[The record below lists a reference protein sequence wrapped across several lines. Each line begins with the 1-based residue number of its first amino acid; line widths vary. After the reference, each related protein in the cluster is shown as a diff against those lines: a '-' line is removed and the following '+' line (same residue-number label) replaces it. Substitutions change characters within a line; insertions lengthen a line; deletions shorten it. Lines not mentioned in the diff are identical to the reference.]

1 MTLEEYKKEVDKNIN
16 SLFEKASN
24 EEKKL
29 LNIMINLINCL
40 CKEKREL
47 INYLKKELIKLEENK
62 IDFSVDYYVD
72 RKTFLKEILSKIEKE

>member
-40 CKEKREL
+40 CKEKQEL
-47 INYLKKELIKLEENK
+47 IDYLKEKIKERDKEIKLLGQDCYTSKFAYE
-62 IDFSVDYYVD
+62 
-72 RKTFLKEILSKIEKE
+72 EILSKIEKE